1 MSIGYT
7 LKVDDADAL
16 AVLTRMVAVGED
28 LRPVLSDIGGELEG
42 STVKRFISN
51 VAPDGTPWKAS
62 LRAEKTGTPTL
73 VLTSNLRDSIHY
85 VVEPNAVSIGSALVY
100 AAVHQAGFDGEVVVS
115 NHERRFTMVFGRRIS
130 GVTNVMP
137 HSRHMKMPARPYLG
151 LSANDREAVVSIVG
165 EHWARAARGG
175 AR

>member
-1 MSIGYT
+1 MAIGFT
-7 LKVDDADAL
+7 LTVTDA
-16 AVLTRMVAVGED
+16 AVLAGLSRMIAVGED

-85 VVEPNAVSIGSALVY
+85 VVEPTAVSIGSALIY
-100 AAVHQAGFDGEVVVS
+100 AKVHQTGAVISAKGEAL
-115 NHERRFTMVFGRRIS
+115 HFTLYGGAF
-130 GVTNVMP
+130 VTVRSVKIP
-137 HSRHMKMPARPYLG
+137 KRPYLG
-151 LSANDREAVVSIVG
+151 MSANDNQAVLSIVG

-175 AR
+175 GR